1 MNGKISSVTEL
12 YNRLLPAL
20 RTKKHELNRDGIR
33 IVKEKDIWDYN
44 RLYNWKNATGLTISS
59 MVDSI
64 LNTDGKDYED
74 FVINKK

>member
-44 RLYNWKNATGLTISS
+44 RLYNWKNATGLTIFS

>member
-44 RLYNWKNATGLTISS
+44 RLYNWKNATGLTISA